1 MNKIR
6 RYFYLMCVYLAVVII
21 VCGFLYAPL
30 KDAFMANWGF
40 NLLILGVLFV
50 GIGINMYQV
59 LRLEPEINWMQMF
72 RTGQIGISVAEESP
86 VLLKPLTKHLSGIHR
101 DRFRLSA
108 LSLRTVLEGI
118 RAHLDESRELSSYM
132 TGLLIFL
139 GLLGTFWGLL
149 GTITAVVKVIGGLEV
164 GSSNYSIVFETLKA
178 GLQEPLKGMGTA
190 FSSSLFGL
198 GGALV
203 LGFLDIQAGH
213 AQNRFFNEMEEW
225 LSGVTQLID
234 RKEESDLKQI
244 AKDTGLEDIEDRLEM
259 IVKEIK
265 ENQHAVRQLID
276 GQDKEN
282 GKDLNSKTQ
291 DKK

>member
-1 MNKIR
+1 MNTIR
-6 RYFYLMCVYLAVVII
+6 RYFYLMCIYLAIVMI
-21 VCGFLYAPL
+21 VCIFLYAPL

-40 NLLILGVLFV
+40 NLLILGALFV

-72 RTGQIGISVAEESP
+72 RTGQIGISVAEEGP

-164 GSSNYSIVFETLKA
+164 GSSNYSIIFETLKA

-234 RKEESDLKQI
+234 KEEESDLKQI
-244 AKDTGLEDIEDRLEM
+244 AKATGLEDIEDRLEM
-259 IVKEIK
+259 MVKEIK
-265 ENQHAVRQLID
+265 ENQNYLRLRGEKAAYLQ
-276 GQDKEN
+276 EN
-282 GKDLNSKTQ
+282 ESSSMQ
-291 DKK
+291 S

>member
-1 MNKIR
+1 
-6 RYFYLMCVYLAVVII
+6 MCIYLAIVGVVCI
-21 VCGFLYAPL
+21 VLYAPL
-30 KDAFMANWGF
+30 KSAFMANWGF
-40 NLLILGVLFV
+40 NFLILGALGV
-50 GIGINMYQV
+50 GIGINIHQV

-72 RTGQIGISVAEESP
+72 RTGQMGLSVAEEGP

-118 RAHLDESRELSSYM
+118 RAHLDESREISRYM
-132 TGLLIFL
+132 IGLLIFL

-149 GTITAVVKVIGGLEV
+149 GTISAVVKVIGGLEV
-164 GSSNYSIVFETLKA
+164 GSRNYAMVFETLKA

-198 GGALV
+198 GGSLV

-234 RKEESDLKQI
+234 KGEKSDLEPI
-244 AKDTGLEDIEDRLEM
+244 AQSTGLEDIEDRLD
-259 IVKEIK
+259 ILVKEIR
-265 ENQHAVRQLID
+265 ENKGAVERLIK
-276 GQDKEN
+276 DKEKEKRKN
-282 GKDLNSKTQ
+282 LDPKPKE
-291 DKK
+291 

>member
-1 MNKIR
+1 MNNTR
-6 RYFYLMCVYLAVVII
+6 RYFYLMCIYLAAVGVVC
-21 VCGFLYAPL
+21 VLLYSTL
-30 KDAFMANWGF
+30 KTSFMANWAF
-40 NLLILGVLFV
+40 NLLILCVLFV

-59 LRLEPEINWMQMF
+59 LRLEPEIRWMQMF
-72 RTGQIGISVAEESP
+72 RTGQIGVSIAEESP

-149 GTITAVVKVIGGLEV
+149 GTITAVVKVIEGLEV
-164 GSSNYSIVFETLKA
+164 GSSNYSIIFETIKA

-190 FSSSLFGL
+190 FSTSLFGL

-203 LGFLDIQAGH
+203 LGFLDIQAGQ

-234 RKEESDLKQI
+234 REEKLDLDRITQSK
-244 AKDTGLEDIEDRLEM
+244 GMENIEDRLEM
-259 IVKEIK
+259 LVKEIR
-265 ENQHAVRQLID
+265 ENQRAIKGFID
-276 GQDKEN
+276 DRGRD
-282 GKDLNSKTQ
+282 NSKNQ
-291 DKK
+291 DR